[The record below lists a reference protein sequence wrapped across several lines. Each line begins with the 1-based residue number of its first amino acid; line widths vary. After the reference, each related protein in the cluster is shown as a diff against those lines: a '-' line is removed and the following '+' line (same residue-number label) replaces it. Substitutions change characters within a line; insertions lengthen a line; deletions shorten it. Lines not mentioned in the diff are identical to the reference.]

1 MSRQTKA
8 TNREWPD
15 DNNVPNILEHHNDP
29 LRELW
34 RGGWNK
40 LPRLHK
46 VGLVVC
52 LGFYVL
58 FIFVFLGAPL
68 LRIRSWSDAAA
79 IAVPFGSVTL
89 LLTTFYAL
97 LVWRIR

>member
-8 TNREWPD
+8 TDREWPD
-15 DNNVPNILEHHNDP
+15 NNELPNLLEHHNEP

-34 RGGWNK
+34 RGRWNK
-40 LPRLHK
+40 MPRFHK

-58 FIFVFLGAPL
+58 FILVFLGVPL
-68 LRIRSWSDAAA
+68 IHIRSWSDAAA
-79 IAVPFGSVTL
+79 IVVPFGSVTL
-89 LLTTFYAL
+89 LLAAFYAL